1 MKNIAYNLIIE
12 YINEHN
18 LDGFARAYI
27 QGVNDMLEAITT
39 AESTTEST
47 TAESTTAESTES
59 TESASEPEPEPESRC
74 IDVDA
79 GESEDGP
86 EYDEPTTTEYV
97 EPKSVTTVTKQGVK
111 VRTSNV
117 DIGHLVSLRSKGM
130 TYKQI
135 GDRLGIAPS
144 TVCTLYKKY
153 LSQFD

>member
-1 MKNIAYNLIIE
+1 MKNIAYNLIIK

-27 QGVNDMLEAITT
+27 QGVNDMLEAITAT
-39 AESTTEST
+39 ERGAFESEGT
-47 TAESTTAESTES
+47 
-59 TESASEPEPEPESRC
+59 SEPEPKPESGC

-86 EYDEPTTTEYV
+86 EYDDDDEPTTTECI
-97 EPKSVTTVTKQGVK
+97 EPKSVTTVTAQGVK

-153 LSQFD
+153 LSQFK

>member
-1 MKNIAYNLIIE
+1 MKDIAYNLIIT
-12 YINEHN
+12 YINEHT

-27 QGVNDMLEAITT
+27 QGVNDMLEAITAT
-39 AESTTEST
+39 ERGESESEGT
-47 TAESTTAESTES
+47 
-59 TESASEPEPEPESRC
+59 SEPEPKPESRC

-79 GESEDGP
+79 CESEDGP
-86 EYDEPTTTEYV
+86 EYDDDDEPTTTEYI

-144 TVCTLYKKY
+144 TVCALYKKY
-153 LSQFD
+153 LNQFE

>member
-1 MKNIAYNLIIE
+1 MKNIAYNLIIK

-27 QGVNDMLEAITT
+27 QGVNDMLEAIT
-39 AESTTEST
+39 ATERG
-47 TAESTTAESTES
+47 AFEECEPKP
-59 TESASEPEPEPESRC
+59 ESA
-74 IDVDA
+74 
-79 GESEDGP
+79 ESEDGP
-86 EYDEPTTTEYV
+86 EYDESVTTEYV
-97 EPKSVTTVTKQGVK
+97 EPESVTTVTEQGVK